1 MVHGIHPTN
10 LTYEAFSL
18 SVNPSSVREA
28 VLTVHRSLPVPETAL
43 VACLAAANLTT
54 ASMEMTY
61 FLVDRAA
68 EIHTQIKTVLRRM
81 IEAISFVAPW
91 LFVRELLN
99 RPRVVGAVWPSSGQL
114 ARRMAA
120 LVPLASEG
128 LVVELGGG
136 TGAVTKALLEQGLS
150 ARRLVVVERS
160 PAFVRHLRQRFPSV
174 TVLQGDARQLASLLP
189 PGEPVDV
196 IVSSLPLR
204 SLPQADASAI
214 VAQWP
219 QILRPGGSLI
229 QFTYDLR
236 GLPNHAL
243 HGLIHRVSH
252 LVWANL
258 PPARVFLFEI

>member
-1 MVHGIHPTN
+1 
-10 LTYEAFSL
+10 
-18 SVNPSSVREA
+18 
-28 VLTVHRSLPVPETAL
+28 
-43 VACLAAANLTT
+43 
-54 ASMEMTY
+54 
-61 FLVDRAA
+61 
-68 EIHTQIKTVLRRM
+68 M

-99 RPRVVGAVWPSSGQL
+99 RPGVVGAVWPSSRQL

-136 TGAVTKALLEQGLS
+136 TGAVTKALLEHGLS

-189 PGEPVDV
+189 PGEPVDA

-204 SLPQADASAI
+204 SLPQADASTI

-236 GLPNHAL
+236 GAPNHTL

>member
-189 PGEPVDV
+189 PGEPVDA

-204 SLPQADASAI
+204 SLPQADASTI